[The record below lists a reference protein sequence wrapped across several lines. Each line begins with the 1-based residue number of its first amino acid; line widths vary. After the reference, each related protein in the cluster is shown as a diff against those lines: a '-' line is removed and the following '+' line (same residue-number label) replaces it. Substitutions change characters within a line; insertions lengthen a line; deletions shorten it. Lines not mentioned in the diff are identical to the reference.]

1 MMRLQG
7 KVAIVTGSTKG
18 IGRAIA
24 IGYAEEGATVIVCGR
39 SENLAKSLAE
49 ELSKKG
55 KKVVALR
62 LDVTSVDSIN
72 QVVAQVVKQ
81 FGKIDILVNNAGIS
95 PIWKRVEETGKDAW
109 DQIIATNL
117 TGAFLC
123 SQAVGKVMIKQKSGK
138 IINMTS
144 VGGKVALP
152 RLVAYCASKAGII
165 SLTQVLA
172 AEWAQHNILV
182 NAIGPSYVE
191 TEFTAGLRGNERIYE
206 ELKNKNLLKRFAQ
219 PEEIVGAAIFL
230 ASDESNYITGQTIFV
245 DGGWL
250 CV

>member
-1 MMRLQG
+1 MRLQG

-18 IGRAIA
+18 IGRAVA
-24 IGYAEEGATVIVCGR
+24 IGYAEEGANVIVCGR
-39 SENLAKSLAE
+39 SEDLAKSLAE
-49 ELSKKG
+49 ELTKKG
-55 KKVVALR
+55 KRAVALR
-62 LDVTSVDSIN
+62 LDVTSADSVN
-72 QVVAQVVKQ
+72 EVVAQVVKQ
-81 FGKIDILVNNAGIS
+81 FGRIDILVNNAGIS
-95 PIWKRVEETGKDAW
+95 PIWKRAEDTGREAW

-123 SQAVGKVMIKQKSGK
+123 AQAVGKVMIKQRNGK

-152 RLVAYCASKAGII
+152 RLVAYCASKAGIM

-191 TEFTAGLRGNERIYE
+191 TEFTAGLRGNERIYDD
-206 ELKNKNLLKRFAQ
+206 LKKGSLLKRFAQ
-219 PEEIVGAAIFL
+219 PEEVVGAAIFL

>member
-1 MMRLQG
+1 MRLQG
-7 KVAIVTGSTKG
+7 KIALVTGSTKG

-39 SENLAKSLAE
+39 SEDLAKSLAG
-49 ELSKKG
+49 ELTGKG
-55 KKVVALR
+55 KKAVALR
-62 LDVTSVDSIN
+62 LDVTNVDSVN

-191 TEFTAGLRGNERIYE
+191 TEFTTGLRGNERIYE

>member
-1 MMRLQG
+1 MRLKG

-18 IGRAIA
+18 IGRAVA

-49 ELSKKG
+49 ELTLKG
-55 KKVVALR
+55 KKAIALR
-62 LDVTSVDSIN
+62 LDVTSADSIN

-95 PIWKRVEETGKDAW
+95 PIWKRAEETGKEAW

-123 SQAVGKVMIKQKSGK
+123 AQTVGKVMIKQKSGK

-191 TEFTAGLRGNERIYE
+191 TEFTAGLRGSERIFDD
-206 ELKNKNLLKRFAQ
+206 LKNKNLLKRFAK

-230 ASDESNYITGQTIFV
+230 ASDESNYITGQTLFV

>member
-1 MMRLQG
+1 MRLQD

-18 IGRAIA
+18 IGRAVA
-24 IGYAEEGATVIVCGR
+24 IGYAEEGAAVIVCGR
-39 SENLAKSLAE
+39 SEDLAKNLAE
-49 ELSKKG
+49 ELTQKG
-55 KKVVALR
+55 KKAIAMK
-62 LDVTSVDSIN
+62 LDVTSVDSVN
-72 QVVAQVVKQ
+72 QVVDQVVKQ
-81 FGKIDILVNNAGIS
+81 LGRIDILVNNAGIS
-95 PIWKRVEETGKDAW
+95 PIWKRAEDTSKEAW
-109 DQIIATNL
+109 EQIIATNL

-123 SQAVGKVMIKQKSGK
+123 AQAVGKVMIKQKSGK

-144 VGGKVALP
+144 VGGEVALP

-191 TEFTAGLRGNERIYE
+191 TEFTAGLRGNQAIYDD
-206 ELKNKNLLKRFAQ
+206 LKNKNLLKRFAR
-219 PEEIVGAAIFL
+219 PEEIVGVAIFL

>member
-18 IGRAIA
+18 IGRAVA
-24 IGYAEEGATVIVCGR
+24 TGYAEEGATVIVCGR
-39 SENLAKSLAE
+39 SEDLAKNLAR
-49 ELSKKG
+49 ELTGKG
-55 KKVVALR
+55 KKAVALR
-62 LDVTSVDSIN
+62 LDVTNVDSVN

-81 FGKIDILVNNAGIS
+81 FGRIDILVNNAGIS

-117 TGAFLC
+117 TGVFLC
-123 SQAVGKVMIKQKSGK
+123 AQAVGKVMIKQKSGK

-191 TEFTAGLRGNERIYE
+191 TEFTAGLRGNQAIYD

-219 PEEIVGAAIFL
+219 PEEVVGAAIFL

>member
-1 MMRLQG
+1 MRLQG
-7 KVAIVTGSTKG
+7 RVAIVTGSTKG
-18 IGRAIA
+18 IGRAVA

-39 SENLAKSLAE
+39 SEDLAKSLAD
-49 ELSKKG
+49 ELTRKDKEA
-55 KKVVALR
+55 VALR
-62 LDVTSVDSIN
+62 LDVTSVDSVN
-72 QVVAQVVKQ
+72 EVVAQVVKQ
-81 FGKIDILVNNAGIS
+81 FGRIDILVNNAGIS
-95 PIWKRVEETGKDAW
+95 PIWKRAEETGKEAW

-123 SQAVGKVMIKQKSGK
+123 AQAVGKVMIKQKSGK

-191 TEFTAGLRGNERIYE
+191 TEFTAGLRGNERIYD
-206 ELKNKNLLKRFAQ
+206 ELKNQNLLKRFAR
-219 PEEIVGAAIFL
+219 PEEVVGAAIFL
-230 ASDESNYITGQTIFV
+230 ASDESNYITGQTLFV

>member
-1 MMRLQG
+1 MRLQG

-18 IGRAIA
+18 IGRAVA

-39 SENLAKSLAE
+39 SEDLAKNLAE
-49 ELSKKG
+49 ELTQKG
-55 KKVVALR
+55 KKAVAIR
-62 LDVTSVDSIN
+62 LDVTSVDSVN
-72 QVVAQVVKQ
+72 QVVNQVMKQ
-81 FGKIDILVNNAGIS
+81 FGRIDILINNAGIS
-95 PIWKRVEETGKDAW
+95 PIWKRAEDTDKEAW
-109 DQIIATNL
+109 DRIIATNL

-123 SQAVGKVMIKQKSGK
+123 AQAVGKVMIKQKSGK

-191 TEFTAGLRGNERIYE
+191 TEFTAGLRGNQAIYDD
-206 ELKNKNLLKRFAQ
+206 LKNKNLLKRFAQ

-230 ASDESNYITGQTIFV
+230 ASNESNYITGQTIFI

>member
-1 MMRLQG
+1 MRLQG

-18 IGRAIA
+18 IGRAVA
-24 IGYAEEGATVIVCGR
+24 IGYAEEGAAVIVCGR
-39 SENLAKSLAE
+39 SEDLAKSLAE
-49 ELSKKG
+49 DLTKKG
-55 KKVVALR
+55 KKAVALR
-62 LDVTSVDSIN
+62 LDVTSVDSVN

-81 FGKIDILVNNAGIS
+81 FGRIDILVNNAGIS
-95 PIWKRVEETGKDAW
+95 PIWKRAEDTDKEAW

-123 SQAVGKVMIKQKSGK
+123 AQAVGKVMIKQKSGK

-191 TEFTAGLRGNERIYE
+191 TEFTAGLRGNERIYD
-206 ELKNKNLLKRFAQ
+206 ELKNKNLLKRFAR
-219 PEEIVGAAIFL
+219 PEEVVGAAIFL
-230 ASDESNYITGQTIFV
+230 ASDESNYITGQTLFV

>member
-1 MMRLQG
+1 MRLQG

-18 IGRAIA
+18 IGRAVA
-24 IGYAEEGATVIVCGR
+24 IGYAKEGANVIVCGR
-39 SENLAKSLAE
+39 SEALAKNLAR
-49 ELSKKG
+49 ELTRKG
-55 KKVVALR
+55 KKAVALR
-62 LDVTSVDSIN
+62 LDVTNVDSVN

-81 FGKIDILVNNAGIS
+81 FGRIDILVNNAGIS

-123 SQAVGKVMIKQKSGK
+123 AQAVGKVMIKQKSGK

-191 TEFTAGLRGNERIYE
+191 TEFTAGLRGNQAIYD

-219 PEEIVGAAIFL
+219 PEEVVGAAIFL
-230 ASDESNYITGQTIFV
+230 ASDESNYITGQTLFV

>member
-1 MMRLQG
+1 MRLQG

-18 IGRAIA
+18 IGRAVA
-24 IGYAEEGATVIVCGR
+24 IGYAEEGAIVIVCGR
-39 SENLAKSLAE
+39 SEDLAKSLAE
-49 ELSKKG
+49 DLTRKG
-55 KKVVALR
+55 KKSVALR
-62 LDVTSVDSIN
+62 LDVTSVDSVN

-81 FGKIDILVNNAGIS
+81 FGRIDILVNNAGIS
-95 PIWKRVEETGKDAW
+95 PIWKRAEDTDKEAW

-123 SQAVGKVMIKQKSGK
+123 AQAVGKVMIKQKSGK

-152 RLVAYCASKAGII
+152 RLVAYCSSKAGII

-191 TEFTAGLRGNERIYE
+191 TEFTAGLRGNERIYD
-206 ELKNKNLLKRFAQ
+206 ELKNKNLLKRFAR
-219 PEEIVGAAIFL
+219 PEEVVGAAIFL

>member
-1 MMRLQG
+1 MRLQD

-24 IGYAEEGATVIVCGR
+24 IGYAKEGAAVVICGR
-39 SENLAKSLAE
+39 SEDLAKGLAD
-49 ELSKKG
+49 ELTKQGHKA
-55 KKVVALR
+55 VAMKM
-62 LDVTSVDSIN
+62 DVTSVDSIN
-72 QVVAQVVKQ
+72 KVVDDVVRQ
-81 FGKIDILVNNAGIS
+81 FGRIDILVNNAGIS
-95 PIWKRVEETGKDAW
+95 PIWKRAEDTGKDAW

-117 TGAFLC
+117 TGTFLC

-144 VGGKVALP
+144 VGGEVALP

-191 TEFTAGLRGNERIYE
+191 TEFTAGLRGNERIYD
-206 ELKNKNLLKRFAQ
+206 ELKSKNLLKRFAQ
-219 PEEIVGAAIFL
+219 PEEVVGVAVFL
-230 ASDESNYITGQTIFV
+230 ASDESNYITGQTMFV

-250 CV
+250 AV

>member
-1 MMRLQG
+1 MRLQG
-7 KVAIVTGSTKG
+7 KIAIVTGSTKG
-18 IGRAIA
+18 IGRAVA

-39 SENLAKSLAE
+39 SENLAKSISE
-49 ELSKKG
+49 ELTQKG
-55 KKVVALR
+55 KKAVALR
-62 LDVTSVDSIN
+62 LDVTSVDSVK
-72 QVVAQVVKQ
+72 QVVDQVAQQ
-81 FGKIDILVNNAGIS
+81 FGRIDILVNNAGIS
-95 PIWKRVEETGKDAW
+95 PIWKRAEDTGKEAW

-123 SQAVGKVMIKQKSGK
+123 AQAVGKVMIKQKSGK

-144 VGGKVALP
+144 VGGEVAMP

-172 AEWAQHNILV
+172 AEWAQYNILV

-191 TEFTAGLRGNERIYE
+191 TDFTAGLRGNQAIYDD
-206 ELKNKNLLKRFAQ
+206 LKNKNLLKRFAQ
-219 PEEIVGAAIFL
+219 PEEIVGVAIFL
-230 ASDESNYITGQTIFV
+230 ASNESNYITGQTIFI

>member
-1 MMRLQG
+1 MRLQG

-39 SENLAKSLAE
+39 SEDLAKNLAE
-49 ELSKKG
+49 ELTQKG
-55 KKVVALR
+55 KEAIAMK
-62 LDVTSVDSIN
+62 LDVTSHDSIN
-72 QVVAQVVKQ
+72 QVVNQVMKQ
-81 FGKIDILVNNAGIS
+81 FSRIDILVNNAGIS
-95 PIWKRVEETGKDAW
+95 PIWKRAEDTSKEDW
-109 DQIIATNL
+109 EQIIATNL

-123 SQAVGKVMIKQKSGK
+123 AQAVGKVMIKQKSGK

-144 VGGKVALP
+144 VGGEVALP

-191 TEFTAGLRGNERIYE
+191 TDFTAGLRGNQAIYDD
-206 ELKNKNLLKRFAQ
+206 LKNKNLLKRFAQ

-230 ASDESNYITGQTIFV
+230 ASNESNYITGQTIFI

>member
-1 MMRLQG
+1 MRLQG
-7 KVAIVTGSTKG
+7 KIAIVTGSTKG
-18 IGRAIA
+18 IGRAVA
-24 IGYAEEGATVIVCGR
+24 IGYAEEGASVIVCGR
-39 SENLAKSLAE
+39 SEDLAKSLAE
-49 ELSKKG
+49 ELTQKG
-55 KKVVALR
+55 KKAVALR
-62 LDVTSVDSIN
+62 LDVTSVDSVK
-72 QVVAQVVKQ
+72 QVVDQVAQQ
-81 FGKIDILVNNAGIS
+81 FGRIDILVNNAGIS
-95 PIWKRVEETGKDAW
+95 PIWKRAEDTGKEAW

-123 SQAVGKVMIKQKSGK
+123 AQAVGKVMIKQKSGK

-144 VGGKVALP
+144 VGGEVAMP

-172 AEWAQHNILV
+172 AEWAQYNILV

-191 TEFTAGLRGNERIYE
+191 TDFTAGLRGNQAIYDD
-206 ELKNKNLLKRFAQ
+206 LKNKNLLKRFAQ
-219 PEEIVGAAIFL
+219 PEEIVGVAIFL
-230 ASDESNYITGQTIFV
+230 ASNESNYITGQTIFI

>member
-1 MMRLQG
+1 MRLQG

-18 IGRAIA
+18 IGRAVA

-39 SENLAKSLAE
+39 SEDLAKNLAE
-49 ELSKKG
+49 ELTQKG
-55 KKVVALR
+55 KKAVALR
-62 LDVTSVDSIN
+62 LDVTSVDSVN

-81 FGKIDILVNNAGIS
+81 FGRIDILVNNAGIS
-95 PIWKRVEETGKDAW
+95 PIWKRAEDTDKEAW

-123 SQAVGKVMIKQKSGK
+123 AQAVGKVMIKQKSGK

-191 TEFTAGLRGNERIYE
+191 TEFTAGLRGNQAIYDD
-206 ELKNKNLLKRFAQ
+206 LKNKNLLKRFAR
-219 PEEIVGAAIFL
+219 PEEVVGAAIFL
-230 ASDESNYITGQTIFV
+230 ASNESNYITGQTIFI

>member
-1 MMRLQG
+1 MRLQG

-18 IGRAIA
+18 IGRAVA

-39 SENLAKSLAE
+39 SEDLANNLAE
-49 ELSKKG
+49 ELTQKG
-55 KKVVALR
+55 KKAVAIR
-62 LDVTSVDSIN
+62 LDVTSVDSVN
-72 QVVAQVVKQ
+72 QVVNQVMKQ
-81 FGKIDILVNNAGIS
+81 FSRIDILVNNAGIS
-95 PIWKRVEETGKDAW
+95 PIWKRAEDTGKEAW

-123 SQAVGKVMIKQKSGK
+123 AQAVGKVMIKQKSGK

-144 VGGKVALP
+144 VGGEVALP

-191 TEFTAGLRGNERIYE
+191 TEFTAGLRGNQAIYD

-219 PEEIVGAAIFL
+219 PEEIVGVAIFL
-230 ASDESNYITGQTIFV
+230 ASNESNFITGQTIFV

>member
-1 MMRLQG
+1 MRLQG
-7 KVAIVTGSTKG
+7 KIALVTGSTKG
-18 IGRAIA
+18 IGQAIA

-39 SENLAKSLAE
+39 SEDLAKGLAG
-49 ELSKKG
+49 ELTRKG
-55 KKVVALR
+55 KKAVALR
-62 LDVTSVDSIN
+62 LDVTNVDSVN

-152 RLVAYCASKAGII
+152 RLVAYCVSKAGII

>member
-1 MMRLQG
+1 MRLQG

-24 IGYAEEGATVIVCGR
+24 IGYSEEGATVIVCGR
-39 SENLAKSLAE
+39 SEDLAKSLAE
-49 ELSKKG
+49 ELRQKG
-55 KKVVALR
+55 KKAVALR
-62 LDVTSVDSIN
+62 LDVTSVESIN

-95 PIWKRVEETGKDAW
+95 PIWKRAEETGKEAW

-123 SQAVGKVMIKQKSGK
+123 AQAVGKVMIKQKSGK

-144 VGGKVALP
+144 VGGEVALP
-152 RLVAYCASKAGII
+152 RLIAYCASKAGII

-191 TEFTAGLRGNERIYE
+191 TEFTAGLRGNERIYDD
-206 ELKNKNLLKRFAQ
+206 LKKANLLKRFAK
-219 PEEIVGAAIFL
+219 PEEVVGAAVFL

>member
-1 MMRLQG
+1 MR
-7 KVAIVTGSTKG
+7 
-18 IGRAIA
+18 
-24 IGYAEEGATVIVCGR
+24 
-39 SENLAKSLAE
+39 
-49 ELSKKG
+49 G
-55 KKVVALR
+55 KKAVALR
-62 LDVTSVDSIN
+62 LDVTSVDSVN

-81 FGKIDILVNNAGIS
+81 FGRINILVNNAGIS
-95 PIWKRVEETGKDAW
+95 PIWKRVEETGKEAW

-123 SQAVGKVMIKQKSGK
+123 AQAVGKVMIKQKSGK

-191 TEFTAGLRGNERIYE
+191 TEFTAGLRGNERIYD
-206 ELKNKNLLKRFAQ
+206 ELKNKNLLKRFAR
-219 PEEIVGAAIFL
+219 PEEVVGAAIFL
-230 ASDESNYITGQTIFV
+230 ASDESNYITGQTLFV

>member
-1 MMRLQG
+1 MRLKG

-49 ELSKKG
+49 ELTLKG
-55 KKVVALR
+55 KKAIALR
-62 LDVTSVDSIN
+62 LDVTSADSIN

-95 PIWKRVEETGKDAW
+95 PIWKRAEETGKEAW

-123 SQAVGKVMIKQKSGK
+123 AQTVGKVMIKQKSGK

-191 TEFTAGLRGNERIYE
+191 TEFTAGLRGNEPIFD
-206 ELKNKNLLKRFAQ
+206 ELKNKNLLKRFAK
-219 PEEIVGAAIFL
+219 PEEIVGAAVFL

>member
-1 MMRLQG
+1 MRLQG
-7 KVAIVTGSTKG
+7 KIALVTGSTKG

-24 IGYAEEGATVIVCGR
+24 IGYAEEGATVIACGR

-49 ELSKKG
+49 ELTRKG
-55 KKVVALR
+55 KKAVALR
-62 LDVTSVDSIN
+62 LDVTSVDSIT

-230 ASDESNYITGQTIFV
+230 ASDESNYITGQTLFV

>member
-1 MMRLQG
+1 MRLQG

-18 IGRAIA
+18 IGRAVA

-39 SENLAKSLAE
+39 SEDLANNLAE
-49 ELSKKG
+49 ELTQKG
-55 KKVVALR
+55 KKAVAIR
-62 LDVTSVDSIN
+62 LDVTSVDSVN
-72 QVVAQVVKQ
+72 QVVNQVMKQ
-81 FGKIDILVNNAGIS
+81 FSRIDILVNNAGIS
-95 PIWKRVEETGKDAW
+95 PIWKRAEDTGKEAW

-123 SQAVGKVMIKQKSGK
+123 AQGVGKVMIKQKSGK

-144 VGGKVALP
+144 VGGEVALP

-191 TEFTAGLRGNERIYE
+191 TEFTAGLRGNQAIYD

-219 PEEIVGAAIFL
+219 PEEIVGVAIFL
-230 ASDESNYITGQTIFV
+230 ASNESNFITGQTIFV

>member
-1 MMRLQG
+1 MRLQG
-7 KVAIVTGSTKG
+7 KIAIVTGSTKG
-18 IGRAIA
+18 IGRAVA

-39 SENLAKSLAE
+39 SEDLAKSLAE
-49 ELSKKG
+49 ELTKKG
-55 KKVVALR
+55 KKAVALR
-62 LDVTSVDSIN
+62 LDVTSVDSVN
-72 QVVAQVVKQ
+72 QVVDQVAKQ
-81 FGKIDILVNNAGIS
+81 FGRIDILVNNAGIS
-95 PIWKRVEETGKDAW
+95 PIWKRAEDTGKEAW

-123 SQAVGKVMIKQKSGK
+123 AQAVGKVMIKQKSGK

-144 VGGKVALP
+144 VGGEVALP

-191 TEFTAGLRGNERIYE
+191 TEFTAGLRENQRIYDD
-206 ELKNKNLLKRFAQ
+206 LKNKNPLRRLWALLF
-219 PEEIVGAAIFL
+219 
-230 ASDESNYITGQTIFV
+230 S
-245 DGGWL
+245 WL
-250 CV
+250 RMRLIS

>member
-1 MMRLQG
+1 MRLQG
-7 KVAIVTGSTKG
+7 KVAMVTGSTKG
-18 IGRAIA
+18 IGRAVA

-39 SENLAKSLAE
+39 SEDLAKNLAG
-49 ELSKKG
+49 ELTGKG
-55 KKVVALR
+55 RKAVALR
-62 LDVTSVDSIN
+62 LDVTNVDSVN

-81 FGKIDILVNNAGIS
+81 FGRIDILVNNAGIS

-123 SQAVGKVMIKQKSGK
+123 AQAVGKVMIKQKSGK

-182 NAIGPSYVE
+182 NAIGPSYVK
-191 TEFTAGLRGNERIYE
+191 TEFTVGLRGNQAIYDD
-206 ELKNKNLLKRFAQ
+206 LKNKNLLKRFAQ

-230 ASDESNYITGQTIFV
+230 ASDESNYITGQTLFV

>member
-1 MMRLQG
+1 MRLQG
-7 KVAIVTGSTKG
+7 KVAMVTGSTKG
-18 IGRAIA
+18 IGRAVA

-39 SENLAKSLAE
+39 SEDLAKNLAG
-49 ELSKKG
+49 ELTGKG
-55 KKVVALR
+55 RKAVALR
-62 LDVTSVDSIN
+62 LDVTNVDSVN

-81 FGKIDILVNNAGIS
+81 FGRIDILVNNAGIS

-123 SQAVGKVMIKQKSGK
+123 AQAVGKVMIKQKSGK
-138 IINMTS
+138 IINITS

-191 TEFTAGLRGNERIYE
+191 TEFTAGLRGNQAIYDD
-206 ELKNKNLLKRFAQ
+206 LKNKNLLKRFAR

-230 ASDESNYITGQTIFV
+230 ASDESNYITGQTLFV

>member
-1 MMRLQG
+1 MRLQG

-18 IGRAIA
+18 IGKAIA
-24 IGYAEEGATVIVCGR
+24 IGYAKEGATVIVCGR
-39 SENLAKSLAE
+39 SEDLAKGLAD
-49 ELSKKG
+49 ELTKQGHKA
-55 KKVVALR
+55 VAMKM
-62 LDVTSVDSIN
+62 DVTSMDSIN
-72 QVVAQVVKQ
+72 QVMDDVVRR
-81 FGKIDILVNNAGIS
+81 FGRIDILVNNAGIS
-95 PIWKRVEETGKDAW
+95 PIWKRAEDTGKDAW

-123 SQAVGKVMIKQKSGK
+123 AQAVGNVMIKQKSGK

-144 VGGKVALP
+144 VGGEVALP

-191 TEFTAGLRGNERIYE
+191 TEFTAGLRGNERIYD
-206 ELKNKNLLKRFAQ
+206 ELKSKNLLKRFAQ
-219 PEEIVGAAIFL
+219 PEEIVGTALFL

-250 CV
+250 CI

>member
-1 MMRLQG
+1 MRLQG

-18 IGRAIA
+18 IGRAVA

-39 SENLAKSLAE
+39 SEDLAKNLAE
-49 ELSKKG
+49 ELTQKG
-55 KKVVALR
+55 KKAIAMK
-62 LDVTSVDSIN
+62 LDVTSHDSIN
-72 QVVAQVVKQ
+72 QVVNQVMKQ
-81 FGKIDILVNNAGIS
+81 FSRIDILVNNAGIS
-95 PIWKRVEETGKDAW
+95 PIWKRAEETGKEAW

-123 SQAVGKVMIKQKSGK
+123 AQAVGKVMIKQKSGK

-144 VGGKVALP
+144 VGGEVALP

-191 TEFTAGLRGNERIYE
+191 TEFTAGLRGNQAIYD

-230 ASDESNYITGQTIFV
+230 ASDESNFITGQTIFV

>member
-1 MMRLQG
+1 MRLQG

-39 SENLAKSLAE
+39 SEDLAKSLAE
-49 ELSKKG
+49 ELGRKG
-55 KKVVALR
+55 KKAVALR
-62 LDVTSVDSIN
+62 LDVTSVDSVN

-81 FGKIDILVNNAGIS
+81 FGRIDILVNNAGIS
-95 PIWKRVEETGKDAW
+95 PIWKRAEDTDKEAW

-123 SQAVGKVMIKQKSGK
+123 AQAVGEVMIKQKSGK

-172 AEWAQHNILV
+172 AEWAQYNILV

-191 TEFTAGLRGNERIYE
+191 TDFTAGLRGNQAIYDD
-206 ELKNKNLLKRFAQ
+206 LKNKNLLKRFAR

-230 ASDESNYITGQTIFV
+230 ASNESNYITGQTIFI

>member
-1 MMRLQG
+1 MRLQG
-7 KVAIVTGSTKG
+7 KIAIVTGSTKG
-18 IGRAIA
+18 IGRAVA

-39 SENLAKSLAE
+39 SEDLAKSLSE
-49 ELSKKG
+49 ELTQKG
-55 KKVVALR
+55 KKAVALR
-62 LDVTSVDSIN
+62 LDVTSVDSVK
-72 QVVAQVVKQ
+72 QVVDQVAQQ
-81 FGKIDILVNNAGIS
+81 FGRIDILVNNAGIS
-95 PIWKRVEETGKDAW
+95 PIWKRAEDTGKEAW

-123 SQAVGKVMIKQKSGK
+123 AQAVGKVMIKQKSGK

-144 VGGKVALP
+144 VGGEVAMP

-172 AEWAQHNILV
+172 AEWAQYNILV

-191 TEFTAGLRGNERIYE
+191 TDFTAGLRGNQAIYDD
-206 ELKNKNLLKRFAQ
+206 LKNKNLLKRFAQ
-219 PEEIVGAAIFL
+219 PEEIVGVAIFL
-230 ASDESNYITGQTIFV
+230 ASNESNYITGQTIFI

>member
-1 MMRLQG
+1 MRLQG

-18 IGRAIA
+18 IGRAVA

-39 SENLAKSLAE
+39 SEDLAKSLAE
-49 ELSKKG
+49 ELTKKG
-55 KKVVALR
+55 KKAFALR
-62 LDVTSVDSIN
+62 LDVTSVNSVN
-72 QVVAQVVKQ
+72 QVVDQVVKQ

-95 PIWKRVEETGKDAW
+95 PIWKRAEDTGKQDW

-123 SQAVGKVMIKQKSGK
+123 AQAVGNVMIKQKSGK

-191 TEFTAGLRGNERIYE
+191 TEFTAGLRGNERIYD
-206 ELKNKNLLKRFAQ
+206 ELKNKNLLKRFAR
-219 PEEIVGAAIFL
+219 PEEVVGAAIFL
-230 ASDESNYITGQTIFV
+230 ASDESNYITGQTLFV